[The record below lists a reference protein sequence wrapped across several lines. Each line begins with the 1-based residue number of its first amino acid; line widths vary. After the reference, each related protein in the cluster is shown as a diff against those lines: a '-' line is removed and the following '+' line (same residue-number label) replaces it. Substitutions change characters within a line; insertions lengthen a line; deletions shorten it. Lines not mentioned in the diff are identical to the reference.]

1 MESLRKVLGY
11 VVLGLI
17 ALAAVLGVVFKLTDA
32 GDQFKATFDDGFDF
46 DRLLNFVASWV
57 AQLVCWAIM
66 AVVAILAL
74 LKEAKGMEAKALDNK
89 VLKLVVIGA
98 IAEFIAG
105 LVKVILGAKVG
116 PMDLWMGGNSWVLF
130 IFAILVI
137 AAALV
142 RKIVF
147 KDNNLIGKCIA
158 AGAGLLM
165 FIAAILWLGDVKGS
179 SSLTTTWVFFLIAY
193 IAATASPLLS
203 SDLK

>member
-11 VVLGLI
+11 IVLGLI
-17 ALAAVLGVVFKLTDA
+17 ALAAVLGVVFKLTDTS
-32 GDQFKATFDDGFDF
+32 DQFKAAFDDGFDL
-46 DRLLNFVASWV
+46 DRLLNFLASW
-57 AQLVCWAIM
+57 AIQLVCWVII
-66 AVVAILAL
+66 AVSAILAL
-74 LKEAKGMEAKALDNK
+74 LKEAKGMDAKTLDNK

-98 IAEFIAG
+98 IAE
-105 LVKVILGAKVG
+105 LVAQIVKIILGAKVG
-116 PMDLWMGGNSWVLF
+116 PMDGWMGGNSWVVF
-130 IFAILVI
+130 VFSALVI

-147 KDNNLIGKCIA
+147 KDNNLIGKCLA

-165 FIAAILWLGDVKGS
+165 FIIAILWLGDAHGS